1 MSGARVLIIEDEAM
15 LRSSMVRGLSR
26 LPGLEVVQAG
36 TLGEGL
42 ALIDQATPALILSDI
57 DLPDRSGLELIGE
70 VGRRGLRTPIVFIS
84 AYLKAFRS
92 QIPPHAYVEVLE
104 KPVGIEELRDVVQR
118 HVAVPAQSTGA
129 GAPFGL
135 ADYMQLSSLGRHSVT
150 IEVVGKGRVT
160 IFQGQVWSAVDG
172 NGDGTAALQR
182 LLGDTSSQVVC
193 QALKGEPGP
202 RTLTG
207 SAEEVLL
214 EAARLMDEG
223 QASGAHSEFTEL
235 EVEDL
240 PLPSPAPPPAVSP
253 SGLQALAHTSLSSP
267 SALVAAAEVEPASGV
282 DAARFETLWEKGL
295 EATFAKRYREALEA
309 FEGARTLRPED
320 RRVEANIAR
329 LHDILKRQAA
339 LG

>member
-172 NGDGTAALQR
+172 KGDGTAALQR

-202 RTLTG
+202 RTLSG

-223 QASGAHSEFTEL
+223 QARRPQRVHRAGGRRPAAALTGAATRRVAFGAPGARPHLAEL
-235 EVEDL
+235 SLGPGRGRGGRARVRRRRG
-240 PLPSPAPPPAVSP
+240 PLRNPVGKGP
-253 SGLQALAHTSLSSP
+253 GGHLRQALP
-267 SALVAAAEVEPASGV
+267 RGP
-282 DAARFETLWEKGL
+282 RGL
-295 EATFAKRYREALEA
+295 
-309 FEGARTLRPED
+309 
-320 RRVEANIAR
+320 
-329 LHDILKRQAA
+329 
-339 LG
+339 